1 VRARAVFR
9 LFKHYVPYAVLL
21 LALLDFVLLLGAA
34 ELAWVVRARQIG
46 MDVEPVAMRYWP
58 LVNFAIALQLAMI
71 AVGVYGSDA
80 FHSIKFAAARLL
92 VAVSLGVILL
102 SVAYF
107 ALPGYTL
114 WRSNSLYAMI
124 FAFVLLTGARAL
136 LSGMLGSAA
145 FKRRVLV
152 LGAGQRAARLGRVG
166 HGRGARFLVIGHVDM
181 GDCERV
187 VPTAVPRAAIDS
199 LEDYVEELGAN
210 EVVLALEERRKSM
223 PVTDLL
229 RIRTLGVHVNE
240 ISTFLERETG
250 RVDLRSINPS
260 WLIFSDGFSS
270 GRRLS
275 SAAKRIFDVVVASV
289 LLVLTVPLVVLTAIA
304 IKLESRGPA
313 FYRQTRAGLYGA
325 PFDILKLRSM
335 RPDAEVGGK
344 AKWAEE
350 NDPRITRLGR
360 VIRKL
365 RIDELPQVWTV
376 LKGEMSF
383 VGPRPERPEFVAEL
397 AKKIPFYAERHV
409 VKPGITGWAQINYPY
424 GANLDDARHKLEY
437 DLYYAKNYTPFLD
450 VVIILQ
456 TIRVVLF
463 PDGAR

>member
-1 VRARAVFR
+1 MFR
-9 LFKHYVPYAVLL
+9 VFKHYVPYAVIL
-21 LALLDFVLLLGAA
+21 LALVDFILLLVAA
-34 ELAWVVRARQIG
+34 ETAWVVRARQIG
-46 MDVEPVAMRYWP
+46 MTVEPINLRYWP
-58 LVNFAIALQLAMI
+58 IINYAIALQLAMV
-71 AVGVYGSDA
+71 AVGVYGTDA
-80 FHSIKFAAARLL
+80 FQSLRFAAARLL
-92 VAVSLGVILL
+92 VAISLGVIFL
-102 SVAYF
+102 SVIYF

-114 WRSNSLYAMI
+114 WRSNSLYAM
-124 FAFVLLTGARAL
+124 AFTFILLVTVRTL
-136 LSGMLGSAA
+136 LGQMLGGEA

-152 LGAGQRAARLGRVG
+152 LGAGQRAARLGRL
-166 HGRGARFLVIGHVDM
+166 GADRAASFSVVGHVDM
-181 GDCERV
+181 GDCEVV
-187 VPTAVPRAAIDS
+187 VPTAVLRSAIES
-199 LEDYVEELGAN
+199 LEDYVAKLGAN
-210 EVVLALEERRKSM
+210 EVVLALEERRKAM
-223 PVTDLL
+223 PVADLL

-275 SAAKRIFDVVVASV
+275 SLAKRLFDIVVAA
-289 LLVLTVPLVVLTAIA
+289 LLLFVTLPVIAIA
-304 IKLESRGPA
+304 AVFIKLESKGPV

-335 RPDAEVGGK
+335 RQDAEVAGK
-344 AKWAEE
+344 AVWAEK
-350 NDPRITRLGR
+350 NDPRITRVGK
-360 VIRKL
+360 VIRTL

-376 LKGEMSF
+376 LKGQMSF
-383 VGPRPERPEFVAEL
+383 VGPRPERPQFVEEL

-424 GANLDDARHKLEY
+424 GASLDDARQKLEY

-450 VVIILQ
+450 VVVILQ

-463 PDGAR
+463 PEGAR